1 MGVLTPLTYL
11 QAVLMG
17 LLQGVTELFPIS
29 SLGHSVLVPS
39 LFGWHNLVAAQ
50 SQPRSFFLAFIVG
63 LHVGTAAGLLVYY
76 RATWF
81 ELARGLSDQLRRA
94 RERGPRVLWRL
105 DEATTNSSYRL
116 LALLVLASVPVG
128 LVGLV
133 FEKKL
138 RVLFAKPLDAAIFL
152 TLNGVILLLGEWL
165 RRGQGRHARRRTLA
179 TMSPLGAVVI
189 GASQILALF
198 AGISRSGVSMVAGLL
213 GRYSHEESAQFSF
226 LLATPIILAA
236 GVLKLPDLFG
246 PLGHGV
252 RSQTLVGALVAA
264 VAAYVSVHFLVRYFT
279 TKTLTPFGLYCLG
292 VGAFCVAHFA

>member
-1 MGVLTPLTYL
+1 MSPLTYV
-11 QAVLMG
+11 QAVIMG

-81 ELARGLSDQLRRA
+81 ELARGLGDQLRRA
-94 RERGPRVLWRL
+94 RERGPRALWRL
-105 DEATTNSSYRL
+105 DDATTNPEYRL

-133 FEKKL
+133 FEKKF

-152 TLNGVILLLGEWL
+152 TLNGVILLIGEWL

-179 TMSPLGAVVI
+179 TMRPLGAVVI
-189 GASQILALF
+189 GSSQILALF

-213 GRYSHEESAQFSF
+213 GRYSHEESARFSF

-252 RSQTLVGALVAA
+252 RAQTLVGALFAA
-264 VAAYVSVHFLVRYFT
+264 IAAYVSVRFLVRYFT